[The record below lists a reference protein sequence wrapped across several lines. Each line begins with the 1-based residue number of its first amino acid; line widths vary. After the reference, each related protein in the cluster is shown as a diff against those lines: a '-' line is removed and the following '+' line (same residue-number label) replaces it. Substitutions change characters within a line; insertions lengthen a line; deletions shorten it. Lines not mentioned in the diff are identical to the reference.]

1 MTKTTLKSPTEKIY
15 PPGVSLGPKVK
26 LEKRTSITFPENQTN
41 ALLSPVVQA
50 TLIGKKRLQMRAVVF
65 IAPEEQ
71 NSLEFDIYQNCYV
84 DIEGNPQLQFFICY
98 DLQDIVGKVFDIYEV
113 SFEAKRIPFG
123 DDAFTKIKTV
133 QTFLW
138 DIDPIS
144 SRGTET
150 TVQPGTGTGEGE
162 S

>member
-1 MTKTTLKSPTEKIY
+1 MTKITLKLSDDKKTY
-15 PPGVSLGPKVK
+15 PPGFSLGPKVNLNK
-26 LEKRTSITFPENQTN
+26 LSSVTFPENQTN

-50 TLIGKKRLQMRAVVF
+50 TLVGNKKLQIRAVIF

-71 NSLEFDIYQNCYV
+71 NELEFDVYQNWYV

-98 DLQDIVGKVFDIYEV
+98 DLKDIVGKIFDIYEV
-113 SFEAKRIPFG
+113 SFEAKRKPYNE
-123 DDAFTKIKTV
+123 DDDVFSKIKTV

-138 DIDPIS
+138 DIDPVS

-150 TVQPGTGTGEGE
+150 NVQHG
-162 S
+162 